1 MSIKIS
7 RTVRLA
13 AAIALPLTFI
23 AANPFTDGMTYEF
36 QMKSQSTRT
45 GNKEQVTM
53 RGRGTYA
60 GDEAKIEILEA
71 GSSTGG
77 SEVFGGKGTY
87 FIMKDAGKEMFLVD
101 PKQKQYMKWDI
112 ANMFAGMSKMINAV
126 GGMVKMQMSDIH
138 IDAQD
143 LGAGETVQGYPTR
156 HVRMTQNYT
165 MSVSVF
171 GRSNKTTNATTTDY
185 YFAPSLRIANPFVS
199 NSQQMA
205 MASQMDV
212 FNNPDFK
219 TQMMAAQAKIPKNG
233 VPLKTVTTTVSTDSK
248 GKAETTVTTMEMLN
262 FTKSNIPA
270 SAFAIP
276 SDYKMIEMPS
286 MTAAGGGSGSGAG
299 AGSSGPDVNVDS
311 IAAAAKAGAKEGVKE
326 GVQTD
331 AKDAAKN
338 AAAGATKKLKGIFKH

>member
-77 SEVFGGKGTY
+77 TETFGGKGTY
-87 FIMKDAGKEMFLVD
+87 FIVKDAGKEMYLVN
-101 PKQKQYMKWDI
+101 PKDKQYMKWDI
-112 ANMFAGMSKMINAV
+112 ANMFAGMAKVMNAV
-126 GGMVKMQMSDIH
+126 GGVVKMQMSDVH

-143 LGAGETVQGYPTR
+143 LGPGEMIQGYPT
-156 HVRMTQNYT
+156 HHYRMTQNYT
-165 MSVSVF
+165 MTASVF
-171 GRSNKTTNATTTDY
+171 GHTSTTKSATTTDY

-199 NSQQMA
+199 NSNQMA
-205 MASQMDV
+205 MASSMDV

-219 TQMMAAQAKIPKNG
+219 NQMMAAQAKIQKSG
-233 VPLKTVTTTVSTDSK
+233 IPLKTVTTTNSTDSK
-248 GKAETTVTTMEMLN
+248 GKTETTVSTMEMIN
-262 FTKSNIPA
+262 FTKANIPS

-276 SDYKMIEMPS
+276 SDYQMIQMPNMS
-286 MTAAGGGSGSGAG
+286 VAGNGSSAGSGN
-299 AGSSGPDVNVDS
+299 SGPVLNVDS
-311 IAAAAKAGAKEGVKE
+311 IAGAAKEGAKEGVKE
-326 GVQTD
+326 GVKTD